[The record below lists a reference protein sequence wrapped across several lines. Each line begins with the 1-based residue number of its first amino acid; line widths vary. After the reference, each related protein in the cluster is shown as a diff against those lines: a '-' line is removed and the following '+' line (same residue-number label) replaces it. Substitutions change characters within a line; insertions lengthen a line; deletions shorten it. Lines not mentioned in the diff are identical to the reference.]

1 MTCIRLLPRLNEL
14 GVMKVIEDVK
24 GDMPSV
30 NEVLDTLE
38 EHSSFLWFAPSG
50 GSASAESAVEISRGI
65 REIARKYGFPDA
77 SGQKARSNFD
87 TEVCIYLGSLD
98 DLATGEA
105 LRDDVWAFLSS
116 ALLTDVV
123 AWRFPDR
130 NLERF
135 RGGVRNAFQRLW
147 IRGATLDLGEESPDR
162 WRLVRALSEDAMVQI
177 FERAS
182 LAGDRRLAQSIA
194 SAWLDASRHIGRG
207 RMEDVMRTA
216 TKLIRLRNEILD
228 FGCLEPAVLK
238 QEVEKIFFRVA
249 GITDETGNTRALETE
264 DS

>member
-1 MTCIRLLPRLNEL
+1 MTRVHLLPRLNEL

-24 GDMPSV
+24 EDMPSV

-50 GSASAESAVEISRGI
+50 GSASAESAVQISRGI
-65 REIARKYGFPDA
+65 REIARKHGFPDA
-77 SGQKARSNFD
+77 SGQKNRSSFD
-87 TEVCIYLGSLD
+87 TDVSIYLGSQD

-116 ALLTDVV
+116 ALLADVV

-147 IRGATLDLGEESPDR
+147 IRGATLDLGEEAPDR

-194 SAWLDASRHIGRG
+194 SAWLEASRQIGRG

-216 TKLIRLRNEILD
+216 TKLIRLRNEIVDLAY
-228 FGCLEPAVLK
+228 LEPVLLK

-249 GITDETGNTRALETE
+249 GITNDTGNSRTLEIE
-264 DS
+264 NS